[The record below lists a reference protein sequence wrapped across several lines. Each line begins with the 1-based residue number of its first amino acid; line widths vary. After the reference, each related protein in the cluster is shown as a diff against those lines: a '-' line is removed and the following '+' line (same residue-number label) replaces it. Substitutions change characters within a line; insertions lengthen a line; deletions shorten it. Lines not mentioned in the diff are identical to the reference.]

1 MESRNYSQ
9 EGKVKVLG
17 VGIATVT
24 LRGLREERNLS
35 WRIKVKGEALI
46 QAECVDRGSAV
57 EGLGENSAS
66 GSGSFYFLSLNYLTA
81 MDGCD
86 LKTAEFLLV
95 LAKPF
100 HVRNL

>member
-35 WRIKVKGEALI
+35 WRIKEIG
-46 QAECVDRGSAV
+46 R
-57 EGLGENSAS
+57 AS
-66 GSGSFYFLSLNYLTA
+66 
-81 MDGCD
+81 CR
-86 LKTAEFLLV
+86 ERV
-95 LAKPF
+95 
-100 HVRNL
+100 